1 MNNQNTSEEIELR
14 ILSEFANEP
23 EITQRALA
31 DRLGIALGLVNAYIK
46 RLYKKGSLKV
56 KTIPSNRIK
65 YIITPEGIAEKAK
78 LTYSYMQI
86 SLNYFKDLRSK
97 IEHTYSLMAASG
109 VENVLLWGDGEV
121 AEICYISARG
131 LPLNILGVVSEKGLE
146 NSFFG
151 KPIYS
156 SGDVKDIPYDAILV
170 AYIGGKMTEDIKQIG
185 VFPNKVY
192 YL

>member
-1 MNNQNTSEEIELR
+1 MNNQRVSDEIELR
-14 ILSEFANEP
+14 ILNEFANEP

-31 DRLGIALGLVNAYIK
+31 DRMGIALGLVNAYIK

-56 KTIPSNRIK
+56 KNIPSNRIK

-97 IEHTYSLMAASG
+97 IEHTYSLMADSG
-109 VENVLLWGDGEV
+109 VENILLWGDGEV

-131 LPLNILGVVSEKGLE
+131 LPLNILGVVSENGLE
-146 NSFFG
+146 NGFFG

-170 AYIGGKMTEDIKQIG
+170 AYIGGKMTEGIKQIG
-185 VFPNKVY
+185 VLPNKVY